1 MTQDNGMDRDVACTT
16 LNAMIDEVE
25 MWENRWDLP
34 KAAIYYL
41 RSARIN
47 LRSAQKVLENEGGNG
62 S

>member
-25 MWENRWDLP
+25 MWETRWDLP
-34 KAAIYYL
+34 KAAILYL
-41 RSARIN
+41 STARLN